1 MRIYDISLGVSPE
14 LPVWPGDPPIVLKR
28 VAKIEDGAN
37 ANVTHFSGSVH
48 SGTHI
53 DAPIHFLENGAG
65 VDSLPLNI
73 LIGRAYV
80 IDLSDASVID
90 AETLG
95 AAGIPPRTK
104 RLLLKTKNSELW
116 AKWETRFHEDF
127 VGVNKS
133 GAEWLIRKGVRLVGI
148 DYLSIAPFKQSK
160 EPHQILLGAEVV
172 ILEGLN
178 LFEVR
183 QGRYNL
189 YCLPLKLMGSDG
201 APARAILTG
210 V

>member
-1 MRIYDISLGVSPE
+1 MRIYDISLGVSPD

-65 VDSLPLNI
+65 VEALPLNI

-80 IDLSDASVID
+80 IDLSDATVLD
-90 AETLG
+90 AETLE

-116 AKWETRFHEDF
+116 AKWETRFQEDF

-178 LFEVR
+178 LYELR

>member
-1 MRIYDISLGVSPE
+1 MRIYDISVGVSE
-14 LPVWPGDPPIVLKR
+14 EIPVWPGDPPVVLKR

-37 ANVTHFSGSVH
+37 ANVSHFSASVH
-48 SGTHI
+48 IGTHI
-53 DAPIHFLENGAG
+53 DAPVHFLDDGEGIEAI
-65 VDSLPLNI
+65 PLNI

-80 IDLSDASVID
+80 IDLSKATVLD
-90 AETLG
+90 AETLER
-95 AAGIPPRTK
+95 AGIPPRTK
-104 RLLLKTKNSELW
+104 RLLLKTRNSDLW
-116 AKWETRFHEDF
+116 ARGETNFQTDI

-133 GAEWLIRKGVRLVGI
+133 GAEWLVRKGVQLVEV
-148 DYLSIAPFKQSK
+148 DYLSVAPFKQSK
-160 EPHQILLGAEVV
+160 EPHQILLGAGIV

-178 LFEVR
+178 LDEVS

-189 YCLPLKLMGSDG
+189 CSLPIKLIGSDG

>member
-1 MRIYDISLGVSPE
+1 MRIYDISLGVSPD

-65 VDSLPLNI
+65 VEALPLNI

-80 IDLSDASVID
+80 IDLSDATVLD
-90 AETLG
+90 AETLE

-116 AKWETRFHEDF
+116 AKWETRFQEDF

-178 LFEVR
+178 LYEVR

>member
-1 MRIYDISLGVSPE
+1 MRIYDISLGVSPD

-65 VDSLPLNI
+65 VEALPLNI

-80 IDLSDASVID
+80 IDLSDATVLD
-90 AETLG
+90 AETLE

-178 LFEVR
+178 LYELR

>member
-1 MRIYDISLGVSPE
+1 MRIYDISVGVSE
-14 LPVWPGDPPIVLKR
+14 DTPVWPGDPPVVLKR

-37 ANVTHFSGSVH
+37 ANVTHISASVH
-48 SGTHI
+48 TGTHI
-53 DAPIHFLENGAG
+53 DAPVHFLDDGEGIEA
-65 VDSLPLNI
+65 LPLNL

-80 IDLSDASVID
+80 IDLSKATVLD
-90 AETLG
+90 AETLQK
-95 AAGIPPRTK
+95 AGIPPRTK
-104 RLLLKTKNSELW
+104 RLLLKTRNSDLW
-116 AKWETRFHEDF
+116 ARGETKFQTDF

-133 GAEWLIRKGVRLVGI
+133 GSEWLVRKGVQLVGV
-148 DYLSIAPFKQSK
+148 DYLSVAPFKQSK
-160 EPHQILLGAEVV
+160 EPHQILLGAGIV

-178 LFEVR
+178 LYEVS

-189 YCLPLKLMGSDG
+189 CSLPIKLIGSDG

>member
-1 MRIYDISLGVSPE
+1 MRIYDISLGMSPD

-28 VAKIEDGAN
+28 VAKIKDGAN
-37 ANVTHFSGSVH
+37 ANVTHLSGSVH

-53 DAPIHFLENGAG
+53 DAPIHFLENGG
-65 VDSLPLNI
+65 GIESLPLNI

-116 AKWETRFHEDF
+116 ARWETKFHEDF
-127 VGVNKS
+127 VGVNTS
-133 GAEWLIRKGVRLVGI
+133 GAEWLTQKGVRLVGI
-148 DYLSIAPFKQSK
+148 DYLSVAPFKQSK
-160 EPHQILLGAEVV
+160 QPHQILLGAEVV

-201 APARAILTG
+201 APTRAILTG

>member
-1 MRIYDISLGVSPE
+1 MRIYDISLGVSPD

-65 VDSLPLNI
+65 VEALPLNI

-80 IDLSDASVID
+80 IDLSDATVLD
-90 AETLG
+90 AETLE

-116 AKWETRFHEDF
+116 AKWETRFQEDF

-178 LFEVR
+178 LYEMR

>member
-1 MRIYDISLGVSPE
+1 MRIYDISLGLSPD
-14 LPVWPGDPPIVLKR
+14 LPVWPGDPPIVLNR
-28 VAKIEDGAN
+28 VAKIEEGKHS
-37 ANVTHFSGSVH
+37 NVSHYAASVH

-53 DAPIHFLENGAG
+53 DAPRHFIKDGVGVEAIPLE
-65 VDSLPLNI
+65 VM
-73 LIGRAYV
+73 IGRAYV
-80 IDLSDASVID
+80 IDLSTSDLLN
-90 AETLG
+90 AETLEG
-95 AAGIPPRTK
+95 AGIPPRTK

-116 AKWETRFHEDF
+116 ARGETKFQKDF
-127 VGVNKS
+127 VGVDTS
-133 GAEWLIRKGVRLVGI
+133 GANWLARKGVQLVGV
-148 DYLSIAPFKQSK
+148 DYLSVAPFKQSL
-160 EPHQILLGAEVV
+160 EPHTILLGAGIV

-189 YCLPLKLMGSDG
+189 YCLPMNLLGSDG

>member
-1 MRIYDISLGVSPE
+1 MRIYDISLGVSPD

-65 VDSLPLNI
+65 VEALPLNI

-80 IDLSDASVID
+80 IDLSDATVLD
-90 AETLG
+90 AETLE

-116 AKWETRFHEDF
+116 AKWETRFQEDF

-160 EPHQILLGAEVV
+160 EPHQKLLGAEVV

-178 LFEVR
+178 LYEVR